1 MLFQKLIKFYKMKK
15 ITILISL
22 VFTVFVFSQT
32 ENEVKFKNGVEFY
45 NGGDY
50 LNAIDQFNEILINGE
65 HSVELYFNLANSYYK
80 VNDIPNSILYYEK
93 ALKIDP
99 NNLDVLN
106 NLKYSQNMLIDKIE
120 LLPTDQ
126 LSNILIKISNIFS
139 INQWLSI
146 GIIASYIFL
155 ILFILYYFKRDS
167 NSKKKYFTFSSILF
181 CISILF
187 ILTGITKF
195 ENQQTKIEAI
205 IFDKKIDFRTEPN
218 YRSEIQFNLHEGT
231 KVKIK
236 EELND
241 WVLVE
246 LSNGS
251 NGWLELRSIKKIN

>member
-1 MLFQKLIKFYKMKK
+1 MKK
-15 ITILISL
+15 TTILISL

-32 ENEVKFKNGVEFY
+32 ENEFKFKNGVEFY

-80 VNDIPNSILYYEK
+80 VNDIPNSPK
-93 ALKIDP
+93 
-99 NNLDVLN
+99 NLDVIN

-126 LSNILIKISNIFS
+126 LSNILINISNIFS

-146 GIIASYIFL
+146 GIISSYIFL

>member
-1 MLFQKLIKFYKMKK
+1 MVLLIQFLCNSCIEFLLFCFLRKLPSRY
-15 ITILISL
+15 
-22 VFTVFVFSQT
+22 
-32 ENEVKFKNGVEFY
+32 
-45 NGGDY
+45 GG
-50 LNAIDQFNEILINGE
+50 I
-65 HSVELYFNLANSYYK
+65 
-80 VNDIPNSILYYEK
+80 
-93 ALKIDP
+93 
-99 NNLDVLN
+99 
-106 NLKYSQNMLIDKIE
+106 
-120 LLPTDQ
+120 
-126 LSNILIKISNIFS
+126 
-139 INQWLSI
+139 
-146 GIIASYIFL
+146 
-155 ILFILYYFKRDS
+155 
-167 NSKKKYFTFSSILF
+167 F